1 MATTTRSISGVCVR
15 IVGHLLAVLTI
26 TGGFAVAF
34 LNEAVWS
41 LMVSGAEDSQVLS
54 SLIQEGMLLFG
65 LAACFWAMLFIA
77 YLYIKAGLES
87 RRKLAIVRTRG
98 SIITETLIV
107 FPVFLLLTFGLAQM
121 AVNSMAGL
129 LTTLGV
135 YQAARTMAVWGP
147 EIGHNRTGSGTVQ
160 PNDVRERGRIAASAV
175 ITPVAPAMARS
186 MTCNESQQFRQM
198 VRGMTAAGLS
208 PTAIPTPAIKT
219 FTEALSD
226 DRFAVRGPSQF
237 KAAYCQTSVT
247 FDGNFVTDMR
257 DSRRNDFTTT
267 VTYNH
272 KIAFPL
278 VGAAFGTRTGG
289 AFGVGGYSTTVKRS
303 YKMTQFLSPN
313 PRLPKTTDIF

>member
-1 MATTTRSISGVCVR
+1 MATTTKSISGVCVR
-15 IVGHLLAVLTI
+15 ILGHLLAVSVI
-26 TGGFAVAF
+26 AGGFAVVF
-34 LNEAVWS
+34 LNEAIWS
-41 LMVSGAEDSQVLS
+41 LMVSGAADSQVS
-54 SLIQEGMLLFG
+54 ASIVQEGLLLLG
-65 LAACFWAMLFIA
+65 LASCFWAMLFIA
-77 YLYIKAGLES
+77 FLYIKAGMES
-87 RRKLAIVRTRG
+87 RRKLAIVRTKG

-160 PNDVRERGRIAASAV
+160 PNDVRERGRIAAAAV
-175 ITPVAPAMARS
+175 ITPVAPSLGRS
-186 MTCNESQQFRQM
+186 MTCTESQQFKQM

-208 PTAIPTPAIKT
+208 PVALPTPMIKT
-219 FTEALSD
+219 FSEALSD
-226 DRFAVRGPSQF
+226 DRFAMRGPSQF
-237 KAAYCQTSVT
+237 KASYCQTSVN
-247 FDGNFVTDMR
+247 FEGNFMTNMK
-257 DSRRNDFTTT
+257 SSQRNDFTTT

-278 VGAAFGTRTGG
+278 VGAAFGTRPGG
-289 AFGVGGYSTTVKRS
+289 MFGVGGYTSTITRS

-313 PRLPKTTDIF
+313 PLLPKKTDIF